1 MKRIVIICLA
11 ALLLAGC
18 GQKEPAAPQVQ
29 MDQRAEAAPTAEPPA
44 ATETPRVET
53 VVVAPA
59 AEAPTAEPTAE
70 PALAEAESLVNRL
83 VTAWESAGF
92 LEGLFP
98 YTAED
103 ALDYYGID
111 FSACRGGA
119 AFAES
124 SGYTCEAVVL
134 EADGQILDQAESL
147 LQSHLDAVKAQ
158 FRSYD
163 ADALALAEKAVL
175 LREGD
180 VVLFLISP
188 NAEQMT
194 AVFRDLTK

>member
-1 MKRIVIICLA
+1 MKRIVIVCLIM
-11 ALLLAGC
+11 LLLAGC

-44 ATETPRVET
+44 ATEAPRVET

-70 PALAEAESLVNRL
+70 PALAEAESLVDRL
-83 VTAWESAGF
+83 VTVWESAGF

-111 FSACRGGA
+111 
-119 AFAES
+119 EL
-124 SGYTCEAVVL
+124 TEEAVQRIHQDYVTARREWIALIRQDAENEFTLGDIDPEVL
-134 EADGQILDQAESL
+134 EDFVSL
-147 LQSHLDAVKAQ
+147 LD
-158 FRSYD
+158 
-163 ADALALAEKAVL
+163 
-175 LREGD
+175 REVD
-180 VVLFLISP
+180 FENQKLY
-188 NAEQMT
+188 M
-194 AVFRDLTK
+194 